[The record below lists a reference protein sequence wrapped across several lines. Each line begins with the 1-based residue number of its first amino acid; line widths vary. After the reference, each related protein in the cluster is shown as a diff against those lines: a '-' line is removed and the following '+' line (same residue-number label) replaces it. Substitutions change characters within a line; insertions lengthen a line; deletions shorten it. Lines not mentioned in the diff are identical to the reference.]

1 MSNSDQATA
10 LTADAR
16 APIPALAYLLTGC
29 IAVIGSNSLVL
40 GPIAP
45 TVASSFGT
53 SVPAV
58 MIAAAAF
65 GLGTSASALFL
76 ARYIDRLGARRMLQG
91 ALLLLALALVASA
104 VAPTVVMLVAA
115 QLLAGIAAGV
125 AMPAIYASA
134 AAIAPPGRESGT
146 IGVVLTGWTL
156 SMVAGVSLS
165 AVLADLVHWRAVF
178 AAVAVLAGLAWA
190 GLTMTSLSDIRKGGP
205 APAPLEALSIP
216 GILPLLVACA
226 AFMTAFYGVYG
237 YLGDHLHIGL
247 GEPVSANGLAALA
260 YGVGFGTAALLDGAI
275 DRLGA
280 RRVMPFA
287 YLLVAAVYV
296 AIAATSNS
304 FGLTLAMVA
313 IWGLTNH
320 FGLNVLV
327 TCLSALDPSRR
338 GAIMGLN
345 SAVTYLAVFIGTTGF
360 GPLYSTF
367 GFAICAMVAAL
378 LMLVAASAA
387 AWRTR

>member
-10 LTADAR
+10 LTAGAR
-16 APIPALAYLLTGC
+16 QPIPALAYLLTGC

-45 TVASSFGT
+45 AVASSFGV
-53 SVPAV
+53 SVPVV

-104 VAPTVVMLVAA
+104 MAPTVVMLVAA

-178 AAVAVLAGLAWA
+178 AAVAVLAALAWA
-190 GLTMTSLSDIRKGGP
+190 GLTMTSLSDIRRQGRHPPRWKRSAFLAFYRFWSP
-205 APAPLEALSIP
+205 AP
-216 GILPLLVACA
+216 
-226 AFMTAFYGVYG
+226 
-237 YLGDHLHIGL
+237 
-247 GEPVSANGLAALA
+247 
-260 YGVGFGTAALLDGAI
+260 
-275 DRLGA
+275 
-280 RRVMPFA
+280 
-287 YLLVAAVYV
+287 
-296 AIAATSNS
+296 
-304 FGLTLAMVA
+304 
-313 IWGLTNH
+313 
-320 FGLNVLV
+320 
-327 TCLSALDPSRR
+327 PS
-338 GAIMGLN
+338 
-345 SAVTYLAVFIGTTGF
+345 
-360 GPLYSTF
+360 
-367 GFAICAMVAAL
+367 
-378 LMLVAASAA
+378 
-387 AWRTR
+387 